1 MTSFL
6 FHPITTF
13 LGGAILAIIAI
24 GFILNAQSGSNQ
36 TARMVA
42 DYREAMTKAGVAG
55 PEPGTRE
62 EAEAIMRFSEFL
74 KNVGDRSYIEGN
86 TSQAYAENAYLDD
99 TLVTHY
105 GPEEIKNYFMA
116 TAETMTSFDLKILDT
131 ARSGPDHYI
140 RWEMIFA
147 APKLSGGEPIHSVGV
162 SQVRFDADGK
172 VAFHQDFW
180 DSGKHIY
187 GQIPV
192 VGGLISLIRNRLK

>member
-1 MTSFL
+1 
-6 FHPITTF
+6 
-13 LGGAILAIIAI
+13 
-24 GFILNAQSGSNQ
+24 
-36 TARMVA
+36 MVT

-55 PEPGTRE
+55 PAPGTRE

-99 TLVTHY
+99 TIVTHY

-116 TAETMTSFDLKILDT
+116 TAETMTSFELKILDT

-162 SQVRFDADGK
+162 TMSAPMSWPSCSGCDSRHRRVRMT
-172 VAFHQDFW
+172 
-180 DSGKHIY
+180 
-187 GQIPV
+187 
-192 VGGLISLIRNRLK
+192 RR

>member
-1 MTSFL
+1 MISFF

-13 LGGAILAIIAI
+13 FGGGILAVVAI
-24 GFILNAQSGSNQ
+24 GFILNAKIESNQ
-36 TARMVA
+36 TARMVK
-42 DYREAMTKAGVAG
+42 DYREAMLKAGDAG
-55 PEPGTRE
+55 PAPGTSE
-62 EAEAIMRFSEFL
+62 EAEAIARFVKFL
-74 KNVGDRSYIEGN
+74 KNVGSKDYIEEN
-86 TSQAYAENAYLDD
+86 TSVAYAENAYLDD
-99 TLVTHY
+99 TIVTHY
-105 GPEEIKNYFMA
+105 GPEEIKNYFVE
-116 TAETMTSFDLKILDT
+116 TAATMTSFELEILDT

-147 APKLSGGEPIHSVGV
+147 APKLGGGAPIHSVGV

-192 VGGLISLIRNRLK
+192 VGGLIGIIRNRMK